1 MFTHIL
7 GVWIFNHSD
16 MGWLRWVGCLK
27 IQVSLQNTGLFC
39 RALLQKRP
47 IFLSILLFKHSDI
60 SHLKSFAITF
70 FNRVSLW
77 YPLKYCVVK
86 SFLTLIFYIFTHFRL
101 YFPIFDHSDVSSFQF
116 YHHWVMVCPFSS
128 YSMNECYSF
137 TQYPSLISASL
148 TQTCATYSTVPI
160 TSPGSNFTHFA
171 WFKSLCYSLFWYSL
185 KHVRH
190 TQTYNWLGSFSLL
203 LIFPDLSS
211 CIIRYSDLR
220 SSMCDL
226 LHNTNSLVLFHVYS
240 LLFGHVY

>member
-1 MFTHIL
+1 
-7 GVWIFNHSD
+7 V
-16 MGWLRWVGCLK
+16 
-27 IQVSLQNTGLFC
+27 
-39 RALLQKRP
+39 QKRA
-47 IFLSILLFKHSDI
+47 ICVQKRAIGVIKE
-60 SHLKSFAITF
+60 LKSFAITF

-148 TQTCATYSTVPI
+148 TQTCATYSTVPV